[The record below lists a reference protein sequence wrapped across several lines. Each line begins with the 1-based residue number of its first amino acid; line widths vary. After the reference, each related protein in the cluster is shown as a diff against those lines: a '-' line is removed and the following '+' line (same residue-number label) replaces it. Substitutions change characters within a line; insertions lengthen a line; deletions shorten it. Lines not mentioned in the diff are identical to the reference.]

1 MSSDLKRKQKKKN
14 PKPVQ
19 INPNWSLLQQ
29 KLKSDSNNSGNRKS
43 SNNDDSDNPRSIL
56 GKRKERPDSEVDV
69 PKISPLAPVND
80 DSSLTDEVAMD
91 CEMVGVSQGTKSALG
106 RVTLV
111 NKWGNVLYDEF
122 VRPVERVVD
131 FRTHISGIRPRDLR
145 KAKDF
150 RVAQTKVAELIKGKI
165 LVGHALHN
173 DLKVLLLTHPKKD
186 IRDTAEYQP
195 FLKDKTRKSLK
206 HLASEFL
213 GADIQNGEHCP
224 IDDARAAMLLYQ
236 KNRREWERNVKDQ
249 TRMRLKQKKQE
260 ANFRIDGGEM
270 RVMRSYRGSSIAGL
284 VSHPASLS
292 SLRSIFTGCRAVML
306 PRFGG
311 PEVLELRENVPVPN
325 LNPNEVL
332 VRARAVSVNP
342 LDCRIRAGY
351 GRSVLQPHLP
361 VIIGRD
367 ISGEVAAVGN
377 SVKAFKVGQEVFGAL
392 HPTAL
397 RGTYTDYGILSEE
410 ELTEKPSSVSHV
422 EASAIPFAALTAWR
436 ALKSNARILEGQRL
450 LVFGGGAVGFAAIQL
465 GVAFG
470 CHVTAS
476 CVGQTKDR
484 ILAAGAE
491 QAVDYL
497 TEDIEV
503 AVKGKFD
510 AVLDTIGRPETERI
524 GINFL
529 RKGGN
534 YMTLQGEAASLT
546 DRYGFLIGLPLA
558 TSLLA
563 KKKIQY
569 QYSHGIDYW
578 WTYMRADPEGLA
590 EIQRLVGAG
599 KLKIPVEKTF
609 PITEV
614 VAAHEAKEK
623 KLVPGKVVLE
633 L

>member
-43 SNNDDSDNPRSIL
+43 SNNDDSDDPRSIL

-80 DSSLTDEVAMD
+80 DTSLTDEVAMD

-260 ANFRIDGGEM
+260 ADLRIDEGEM
-270 RVMRSYRGSSIAGL
+270 RVMRSYRGNSIAGL
-284 VSHPASLS
+284 VSHPARLS
-292 SLRSIFTGCRAVML
+292 PLRSIFTGCRAVML

-332 VRARAVSVNP
+332 VRAKAVSINP

-361 VIIGRD
+361 VVIGRD

-410 ELTEKPSSVSHV
+410 ELIEKPSSVSHV

-476 CVGQTKDR
+476 CVGQTKER

-546 DRYGFLIGLPLA
+546 DKYGFVIGLPLA